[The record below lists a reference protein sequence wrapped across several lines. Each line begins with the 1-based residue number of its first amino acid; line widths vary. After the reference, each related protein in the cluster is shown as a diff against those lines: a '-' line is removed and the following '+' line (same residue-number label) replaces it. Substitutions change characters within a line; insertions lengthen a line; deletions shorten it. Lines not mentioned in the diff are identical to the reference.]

1 MQSASSTRSV
11 AERITELR
19 GAQPA
24 DTTVRNLLAALTAKL
39 DLSSRLPVYEL
50 EAHED
55 GCEACAAL
63 FQRLTMSEHQ
73 AVSALLDGLRDHLEH
88 HMTASTNGDGVA
100 R

>member
-1 MQSASSTRSV
+1 MHSAPTTRSV

-39 DLSSRLPVYEL
+39 DLSSRLPVYER

-55 GCEACAAL
+55 GCEPCAEL
-63 FQRLTMSEHQ
+63 FQRLALMEHQ

-88 HMTASTNGDGVA
+88 HMGAPADGEEA
-100 R
+100 TR